1 MLKLLYFASL
11 RERMG
16 RTAED
21 LPVPDHVSTIGHLVS
36 WLASRDAPGAAA
48 FAHPSLVRAAVNQD
62 FATPAT
68 PIHDGD
74 EIAFFP
80 PVTGG

>member
-1 MLKLLYFASL
+1 MLDLLYFAWV

-16 RTAED
+16 KPAETIP
-21 LPVPDHVSTIGHLVS
+21 LPDGVATIGALAT
-36 WLASRDAPGAAA
+36 WLQHRDDQGARA
-48 FAHPSLVRAAVNQD
+48 FADPALIRAAVNQD